1 MNHSKA
7 HTPYL
12 CRAAHIPLHAVIKTK
27 TDDPILLRRSCDI
40 TAACGRKSDGED
52 GAVMMQMHLSR
63 TTPLWRCIAVG
74 AAAIGVT
81 AALIGICRAKRQLL
95 LRRKYARRYAEQL
108 KLQKMKLQA
117 RSRSCDSTRADA
129 KTL

>member
-1 MNHSKA
+1 MKEYITLRSGAK
-7 HTPYL
+7 
-12 CRAAHIPLHAVIKTK
+12 IPRIKKKDLDSGKYIT
-27 TDDPILLRRSCDI
+27 RS
-40 TAACGRKSDGED
+40 EL
-52 GAVMMQMHLSR
+52 MQMHLSR

-74 AAAIGVT
+74 AAAIGAT

-95 LRRKYARRYAEQL
+95 LRRRYARRYAEQL

-117 RSRSCDSTRADA
+117 RSRSCDRTRADA

>member
-7 HTPYL
+7 NTPYL
-12 CRAAHIPLHAVIKTK
+12 CRTAHVPLTSVIK

-63 TTPLWRCIAVG
+63 TTPLWQCIAVG

-117 RSRSCDSTRADA
+117 RSRSCDRTRADA